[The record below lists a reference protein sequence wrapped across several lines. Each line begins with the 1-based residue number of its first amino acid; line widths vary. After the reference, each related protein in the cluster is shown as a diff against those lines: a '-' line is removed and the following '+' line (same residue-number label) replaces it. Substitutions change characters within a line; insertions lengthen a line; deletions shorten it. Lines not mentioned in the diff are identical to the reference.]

1 MLQVAGKVVTPGVSL
16 KQNGHLS
23 QNGQTRLSQKQL
35 EALPGL
41 EPLKPERGWR
51 FPVSQPFIAPG
62 AKESVVKAIETGE
75 ISSAAQGVKDL
86 EAQLCSFYSTNWAK
100 CCNSGYSALVLALKN
115 ARIGEGDEVLIP
127 SLTMMAVATAV
138 KDVGAKPVFV
148 DCEGGNSLNPSVQQ
162 YREAMTKNTKGI
174 IVTHTY
180 GVPADSP
187 GLRDLCNE
195 FNVVFIEDIAEAIGT
210 QCSGKYVGTF
220 GHYAVA
226 SLYANKAITAG
237 DGGFVLSSV
246 EGEKKR
252 AESHVNHGFT
262 PGHHFVHWEFSGNYK
277 MSSLQAAFALP
288 SVSKIPEVMQDR
300 ERIATQY
307 RSMLG
312 GTPGLE
318 LMPSNPFGPDAPWV
332 FGVIV
337 ASKEIRTSV
346 RHKMAEDGI
355 ETRDFFFPLHLQP
368 CVVNLLGE
376 EPTLPNAERLG
387 QTGFYLPTYYK
398 IADKDLAFIA
408 ESLKR
413 ALSESSLV

>member
-1 MLQVAGKVVTPGVSL
+1 MLKVEANGTGHDVSL
-16 KQNGHLS
+16 QDHSLKSLS
-23 QNGQTRLSQKQL
+23 PKQL
-35 EALPGL
+35 EALPDS
-41 EPLKPERGWR
+41 EPVKPERGWR
-51 FPVSQPFIAPG
+51 YSVSRPFIAPG
-62 AKESVVKAIETGE
+62 AKDSVVKAIEAE
-75 ISSAAQGVKDL
+75 EVSSAAKPVKDL
-86 EAQLCSFYSTNWAK
+86 ERELCSFYSVLWAK
-100 CCNSGYSALVLALKN
+100 GCNSGYSALLLALKN
-115 ARIGEGDEVLIP
+115 ATIGEGDEVLIP
-127 SLTMMAVATAV
+127 SLTMSAVVTAV

-162 YREAMTKNTKGI
+162 YREAITKNTKGI

-180 GVPADSP
+180 GVPADGP

-195 FNVVFIEDIAEAIGT
+195 QNIVFIEDIAEAIGT
-210 QCSGKYVGTF
+210 QCGGKYVGTF
-220 GHYAVA
+220 GHYAIA

-246 EGEKKR
+246 EGGKKR

-277 MSSLQAAFALP
+277 MSSLQAAFVLP
-288 SVSKIPEVMQDR
+288 AISKIPDVMQDR

-307 RSMLG
+307 RCQLG

-318 LMPSNPFGPDAPWV
+318 LMPTNPFGADTPWV

-337 ASKEIRTSV
+337 TSKQIRSSV

-368 CVVNLLGE
+368 CVVKLFGE

-387 QTGFYLPTYYK
+387 QTGFYLPTYYG
-398 IADKDLAFIA
+398 ISDEDIRYIA
-408 ESLKR
+408 ESLKH
-413 ALSESSLV
+413 ALSESS